1 MLREEVLAVDGQAV
15 LGMEPVQVVEPRAVT
30 QADQLT
36 HATFPQVVHQLVHLG
51 VPDDDPGELG
61 QQRVVVGQPGVRS
74 GGRLEQCLQ
83 MWSHLESQEVTDCG
97 QNKI

>member
-1 MLREEVLAVDGQAV
+1 MLREEVLVVDGQAV

-30 QADQLT
+30 QADQLA

-61 QQRVVVGQPGVRS
+61 QQRVVVVQPGVRS
-74 GGRLEQCLQ
+74 GGRLEQRFQ
-83 MWSHLESQEVTDCG
+83 VWRHVEDQEVTELWS
-97 QNKI
+97 NKV